1 MTPEKMSTVLKSY
14 QHLGADMVK
23 RLPEEWYSKPDFWA
37 ASAIAIRVPVMRHI
51 NWMCREAQSF
61 LQSNV
66 CGCGQNHGPD
76 PSKVEKAM
84 RWLGFIQGV
93 LWCTGFKSLDD
104 LRNDSKP
111 DEFPF
116 RTIMEAEMEV
126 QSKAA
131 ADKVRALVAKGLI
144 NTIGAD
150 TNRFD
155 SSKEN
160 RSNGP
165 NKKEFK

>member
-1 MTPEKMSTVLKSY
+1 MTPEKLSRVLKSY
-14 QHLGADMVK
+14 QYLGSTLVQ
-23 RLPEEWYSKPDFWA
+23 RLPGEWYSKSDFWA
-37 ASAIAIRVPVMRHI
+37 ASATAIRVLVMRHI
-51 NWMCREAQSF
+51 NWMCQEAQSF

-116 RTIMEAEMEV
+116 RTIMESEMET
-126 QSKAA
+126 QAKAA
-131 ADKVRALVAKGLI
+131 ADKIQVLVARGF
-144 NTIGAD
+144 IGTD

-160 RSNGP
+160 KSNGP
-165 NKKEFK
+165 NRKEFK